1 MDGLIAIIIF
11 VVFIAG
17 GSCSLAGTWWAKRA
31 KGKEPDP
38 GAPNMQEWAVHAL
51 AGTSAIPQCQL

>member
-38 GAPNMQEWAVHAL
+38 GAPNMQE
-51 AGTSAIPQCQL
+51 